1 MFITKVSLPRR
12 TFLRGIGVS
21 VALPLLEA
29 MVPALTATAQT
40 AARPIRRF
48 GAIYVPHGKMLTHWT
63 PVTSGAGFEFTPI
76 LKPLEHFRNYVTVV
90 SGLSAGPTVQ
100 NGGHA
105 VAPASFLTGNI
116 QPKQTEGSDI
126 YDAITVDQMMAKSIG
141 QDTAFPSIEVAMED
155 FSTSIGACDTGY
167 SCGYMNTISWAGPTS
182 PLPME
187 TNPRV
192 VFERLFG
199 GAGTPAERL
208 ARMRENRSI
217 LDSVTDSAK
226 RLQTGLGK
234 RDQARLNDFLDNVRE
249 IERRIQRAE
258 QRADSDPVALAAP
271 VGPPEA
277 YDEHVALMFDLLAAA
292 FQVDA
297 TRVFTFMMMR
307 DISSRSFPHIGVP
320 DPHHALSHEA
330 NGRSQDP
337 QKPVNFAKVNTHH
350 VSLFAKFVEK
360 LEATPEGDGSLL
372 DHSIVLYGSAMGNA
386 NDHTH
391 HPLPLVVVGGGSGQM
406 KKAGH
411 HLVYPDLTP
420 TANLLLTL
428 AQKVGV
434 ETDRVGISTGTFD
447 M

>member
-1 MFITKVSLPRR
+1 VL
-12 TFLRGIGVS
+12 
-21 VALPLLEA
+21 
-29 MVPALTATAQT
+29 
-40 AARPIRRF
+40 
-48 GAIYVPHGKMLTHWT
+48 
-63 PVTSGAGFEFTPI
+63 
-76 LKPLEHFRNYVTVV
+76 
-90 SGLSAGPTVQ
+90 
-100 NGGHA
+100 
-105 VAPASFLTGNI
+105 
-116 QPKQTEGSDI
+116 
-126 YDAITVDQMMAKSIG
+126 AKAIG
-141 QDTAFPSIEVAMED
+141 QQTPFPSLEVATED

-167 SCGYMNTISWAGPTS
+167 SCTYMNTISWASPTS

-187 TNPRV
+187 ITRV
-192 VFERLFG
+192 CSSACSAARD
-199 GAGTPAERL
+199 ARAAL

-217 LDSVTDSAK
+217 LDAVTASTK
-226 RLQTGLGK
+226 TFRTGLGK
-234 RDQARLNDFLDNVRE
+234 RDQARLSDYLDNVRE
-249 IERRIQRAE
+249 IERRIQRAA

-277 YDEHVALMFDLLAAA
+277 YDEHVAIMFDLLAAA

-307 DISSRSFPHIGVP
+307 DISSRSFPHIGVS

-330 NGRSQDP
+330 NGRSKDP

-360 LEATPEGDGSLL
+360 LKATPEGDGSLL
-372 DHSIVLYGSAMGNA
+372 DHSMVLYGSAMGNA

-434 ETDRVGISTGTFD
+434 ETERVGISTGPFD